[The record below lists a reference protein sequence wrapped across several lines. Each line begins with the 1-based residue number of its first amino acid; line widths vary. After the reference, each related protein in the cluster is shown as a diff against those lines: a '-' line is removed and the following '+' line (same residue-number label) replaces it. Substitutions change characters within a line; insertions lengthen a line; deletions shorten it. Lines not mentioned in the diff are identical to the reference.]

1 MNAWCLTVMNYFS
14 PIKTKTELCVW
25 TVVGGVTRT
34 TPLELESDFTFE
46 LFMCV
51 ALLQECRDQLFE
63 CTDAAMVFT
72 VINKSV
78 LYTLFCAVY

>member
-1 MNAWCLTVMNYFS
+1 MNCFS
-14 PIKTKTELCVW
+14 TIKTKTELPTW